1 MALFNKQHK
10 QTNNKNNDKMMGRTA
25 NYKTNTQKFD
35 FKCQCVCQCLLCVSE
50 RASVLHTI
58 NKSTDAILTKNNGSI
73 QSFIRSVLVTTQLQL
88 NDAYSFI
95 YLFFLSF
102 FSLALSKHEEYIND
116 SDKLLLLS

>member
-1 MALFNKQHK
+1 M
-10 QTNNKNNDKMMGRTA
+10 
-25 NYKTNTQKFD
+25 
-35 FKCQCVCQCLLCVSE
+35 CVCVCQCLLCVSE